1 MLHLCKPH
9 KSVPFFLPCQ
19 AQLNDKSFT
28 VQDSQDIELT
38 GVINKA
44 DLTLLQIVA
53 TFEKQIELKFFR
65 DDVEK
70 KSPFHGPL
78 CEIWLNLLFLY
89 WYKLNIQPINTV
101 TKIAYSQY

>member
-70 KSPFHGPL
+70 NLPPMVLSVKFGLIYYFYIGTSWTSSP
-78 CEIWLNLLFLY
+78 
-89 WYKLNIQPINTV
+89 
-101 TKIAYSQY
+101 